1 MVEESMKVEIGQYN
15 IVLTEEILARLQVLA
30 ECDYMAEDL
39 EKVVSKVIELYQGA
53 YDFGDII
60 SAEDSMHIIS
70 TLHEAKKDYR
80 FITSLNVKKKSEEK
94 A

>member
-1 MVEESMKVEIGQYN
+1 MNEEMKVGIGQYN

-30 ECDYMAEDL
+30 ECDYMADDL
-39 EKVVSKVIELYQGA
+39 EKVVSKVIELYQGT
-53 YDFGDII
+53 YEFGDII
-60 SAEDSMHIIS
+60 SAEDSMRIIS

-80 FITSLNVKKKSEEK
+80 FITSLVVIKKSEGR